1 VVLVLGNIPLMRM
14 LNQDWYHTLMHT
26 APGQI
31 VLAVC
36 AAVIFITTAFVIRV
50 TQPIEYRR

>member
-1 VVLVLGNIPLMRM
+1 MRL
-14 LNQDWYHTLMHT
+14 LNQDWYQTLMHT

-31 VLAVC
+31 ILAVC
-36 AAVIFITTAFVIRV
+36 AAVIFMTMAFVIRL